1 VEQPDCL
8 QPQINAFG
16 SGFLASRGSGGK
28 LGFITRFNG
37 LSQRVLH
44 EEETNNSKI
53 AIRLVLDS

>member
-1 VEQPDCL
+1 MEQPDCL

-16 SGFLASRGSGGK
+16 SGLLASRESGGK

-44 EEETNNSKI
+44 EAKINDSKI
-53 AIRLVLDS
+53 ATRLVFDS